1 MGLSDSDREEI
12 KVMIDEILKPHGL
25 SSPVLNKMIWK
36 YEHDF
41 DFRYGQK
48 SGFIT
53 GMVSGYLIGKHEGG
67 IIPEDE
73 AQEISEMIQLRID
86 EIRKSVS

>member
-12 KVMIDEILKPHGL
+12 KVMIDEILKPHRI

-53 GMVSGYLIGKHEGG
+53 GMVSGYLIGKHEVT

-73 AQEISEMIQLRID
+73 VREIAEMIQLRID
-86 EIRKSVS
+86 EIRNSVS

>member
-12 KVMIDEILKPHGL
+12 KVLIDDMLKPHGL

-53 GMVSGYLIGKHEGG
+53 GMVFGYLIGKHESS

-73 AQEISEMIQLRID
+73 VSEISEMIQLRMD
-86 EIRKSVS
+86 KIRNSVS